1 MGKLDVDKVISE
13 LSLNEKVAL
22 TAGEW
27 MIAPDIIPELP
38 ATTTTPS

>member
-27 MIAPDIIPELP
+27 IAPDIIPELP
-38 ATTTTPS
+38 RNHSNHS